1 MDLSIIPEC
10 YVDTNLM
17 ETIVLPREKNNHQKG
32 CGTVAKVMKEK
43 FTDSFA
49 LGIIDED
56 KNELDYLGEF
66 TAVCTKGS
74 LTLHKHQTKHHYI
87 IQISPAIEQFILLAV
102 AYAKLDLADYDLPN
116 TLQTLSKVTKST
128 NSKDDERFKRL
139 FRDLKKSEATE
150 LGLVSAWLTYL
161 KENRYNIDLDIVREL

>member
-1 MDLSIIPEC
+1 M
-10 YVDTNLM
+10 
-17 ETIVLPREKNNHQKG
+17 
-32 CGTVAKVMKEK
+32 
-43 FTDSFA
+43 
-49 LGIIDED
+49 
-56 KNELDYLGEF
+56 DYLGEF

-150 LGLVSAWLTYL
+150 LDLLSDWVTYL
-161 KENRYNIDLDIVREL
+161 KANRYNIDLDIVREL